1 MFTHTVC
8 FKFAEP
14 GDVQEAARRLRSM
27 AGRIPSMDNIEVGI
41 DELGSARS
49 YDLVLI
55 TRHADRAA
63 MEAYQVHP
71 VHQEVI
77 SWMKTRGPTTIAVD
91 FTS

>member
-1 MFTHTVC
+1 
-8 FKFAEP
+8 
-14 GDVQEAARRLRSM
+14 
-27 AGRIPSMDNIEVGI
+27 MDNIEVGI

-49 YDLVLI
+49 FDLVLI
-55 TRHADRAA
+55 TRHADREA

-77 SWMKTRGPTTIAVD
+77 NWMKTRGPKTIAVD